1 MNETERIVAI
11 LLAAGRSRRMGAF
24 KPLLPFGPR
33 TMIEACLENLHEAG
47 VRKAVVV
54 VGHRAAEVRAKLKDW
69 PVSFAYN
76 PDPSSAMSASIACGV
91 AMIREADAVMVAL
104 ADQPAI
110 PASVV
115 RALLDEW
122 ARSRAKL
129 LVPEWQG
136 RRGHPVLVD
145 FSLRE
150 ELLRLDEDRGLRAL
164 LDRRQEELRSIP
176 VESPY
181 VVRDVDT
188 WEEYCAL
195 HEEVFGRAER

>member
-1 MNETERIVAI
+1 MNEAERIVAI
-11 LLAAGRSRRMGAF
+11 VLAAGRSSRMGAF

-33 TMIEACLENLHEAG
+33 TVIETCLENLREAG
-47 VRKAVVV
+47 IRKIVVV
-54 VGHRAAEVRAKLKDW
+54 VGHRAGEVKAKLRDW
-69 PVSFAYN
+69 SISFAHN

-91 AMIREADAVMVAL
+91 ATIREAEAVLIAL

-115 RALLDEW
+115 RALLDER

-150 ELLRLDEDRGLRAL
+150 ELLRLDEARGLRAL

-195 HEEVFGRAER
+195 HEEVFGRPER